1 MGAKDEGR
9 SLRMKLYINM
19 FMMLC
24 SGTALSIIVQYQ
36 NATSGYEG
44 EKWRHPYF
52 QSFVASFGHLG
63 GFLVYWAERKWF
75 RKNKIV
81 FELPTEETR
90 KIPIAQRNN
99 MIIDETIEVDSF
111 FEEGR

>member
-1 MGAKDEGR
+1 M
-9 SLRMKLYINM
+9 
-19 FMMLC
+19 
-24 SGTALSIIVQYQ
+24 
-36 NATSGYEG
+36 
-44 EKWRHPYF
+44 
-52 QSFVASFGHLG
+52 
-63 GFLVYWAERKWF
+63 YWAERKWF